1 MPPKKGEP
9 GYAEYRERYNARRR
23 KRFQDP
29 EYEQREKSLMKQ
41 RRERRK
47 AQQSSRQR
55 KANENHD
62 KES

>member
-9 GYAEYRERYNARRR
+9 GYAEYREAYNARRR

-29 EYEQREKSLMKQ
+29 EYEQREKALIKQ
-41 RRERRK
+41 RREKRK

-55 KANENHD
+55 KATMDHD
-62 KES
+62 KET